1 MYMTFESALTSALSG
16 MVSGP
21 SCLKSAVT
29 FYLGKKISKEVDIF
43 KLIDKHLVIDPNDK
57 IRELIQYYLSK
68 WDYTERDSWT
78 EETKK
83 NTILKKL
90 LKMKLS
96 WFIIFR

>member
-1 MYMTFESALTSALSG
+1 

-83 NTILKKL
+83 IQFKEEA
-90 LKMKLS
+90 LS
-96 WFIIFR
+96 LNFLSSL